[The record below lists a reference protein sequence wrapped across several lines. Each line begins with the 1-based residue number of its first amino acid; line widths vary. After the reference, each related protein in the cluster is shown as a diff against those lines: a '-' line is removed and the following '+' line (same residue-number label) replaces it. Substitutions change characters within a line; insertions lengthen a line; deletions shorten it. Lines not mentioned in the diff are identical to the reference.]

1 MNIDGKSAVQSD
13 EQIQA
18 YEFKSVANYEHTLV
32 WINAST
38 PDLHEE
44 QRFDRYPDSVVPGPG
59 ALVFTS

>member
-38 PDLHEE
+38 PDLHESKDLIAIPTPSF
-44 QRFDRYPDSVVPGPG
+44 QDPGH
-59 ALVFTS
+59 